1 MTNTKDYTFEV
12 SLSSRGFENKPD
24 KKTEVPNLRFN
35 RTTTD
40 IEGFAMSI
48 VDGYCYAGIYKSDS
62 ITMTEKTNDNYLYS
76 YLVSIDI
83 DHTHV
88 SMDDMIDR
96 IEFKPTLA
104 YTSYNNGI
112 NGECRYRLVYCFY
125 DKIEG
130 KENYANY
137 VNAIVKAI
145 GLDVKDIDPKSL
157 SACQYYNGNG
167 SDNIEVYLNDIIY
180 CKEDIIIPENKNII
194 TEKKKSNDIK
204 DNKSVNQ
211 NHIYNP
217 PYNICLNDTFENT
230 GFIYD
235 YWHMRMEDVLS
246 KYVDVYPNL
255 EHTQIDLPDEDTPLI
270 IFPEGYTEIRR
281 WWRVNRDGKP
291 IKIKDGEGRRR
302 KLFLNG
308 ILRRLINPEITIENL
323 LYNLLYE
330 LCYYISNYNAE
341 NVIGKKEIFQ
351 IANDVMKEDI
361 TKYECMRGSKKKFT
375 VNPAYCAKHNLNKRQ
390 VINMVG
396 KQERDQKIG
405 ELYDFLLTDK
415 ENLEVMRQNGLII
428 SSSTLKRWREAN
440 GITKYRKSLKT
451 EPINI
456 H

>member
-1 MTNTKDYTFEV
+1 MTDTKDYTFEV

-24 KKTEVPNLRFN
+24 KRIEVPNLRFN

-40 IEGFAMSI
+40 IDGFVMSI
-48 VDGYCYAGIYKSDS
+48 VDGYCYTGIYRSDS
-62 ITMTEKTNDNYLYS
+62 ITMTEKTNNNYLYS

-83 DHTHV
+83 DHTQV

-104 YTSYNNGI
+104 YTSYNNGL
-112 NGECRYRLVYCFY
+112 NGESRYRLVYCFS

-130 KENYANY
+130 KENYSNY
-137 VNAIVKAI
+137 VSAIVKAI

-167 SDNIEVYLNDIIY
+167 SENIEVYLNDIIY
-180 CKEDIIIPENKNII
+180 TKDDFKIYYKDN
-194 TEKKKSNDIK
+194 SNDIK

-211 NHIYNP
+211 KHIYNP
-217 PYNICLNDTFENT
+217 QYNMCLDDTFENT
-230 GFIYD
+230 EFFND
-235 YWHMRMEDVLS
+235 YWNMRMEDVLG
-246 KYVDVYPNL
+246 KYIDVYPNL
-255 EHTQIDLPDEDTPLI
+255 EHTPMDLPDEDTPLI

-341 NVIGKKEIFQ
+341 NIIGKKEIFQ
-351 IANDVMKEDI
+351 IAKDVMKEDI
-361 TKYECMRGSKKKFT
+361 TKYECMRGSKRKFT
-375 VNPAYCAKHNLNKRQ
+375 VNPAYCAKYKLNKRQ
-390 VINMVG
+390 VINIVG
-396 KQERDQKIG
+396 KQKRDQMIG

-415 ENLEVMRQNGLII
+415 ENLEVMKENGLNI
-428 SSSTLKRWREAN
+428 SPRTLKRWREAN
-440 GITKYRKSLKT
+440 GISKYKTKKR
-451 EPINI
+451 
-456 H
+456 